1 MFKRY
6 FKSGLLN
13 VIIVSLIVILTAIFF
28 GDDFK
33 NLSGAS
39 LNIVIGAVVA
49 ISFTFAYTV
58 FMYLQVVKPTEES
71 KKTEES
77 KTPSKEKSISEPIVH
92 ETNQDNPISAPLKE
106 MRISEYSYP
115 DMISLK
121 RRDAINIFG
130 DTEKR
135 IKQEISSL
143 NKRANINLIIGGFV
157 ALFGIVA
164 LVTFL
169 LTPQF
174 HNMAG
179 EIALLIVHWVA
190 RLSLVSL
197 VELFA
202 FFFLKIYKTELL
214 TIQYYQD
221 ELTSIE
227 SRKIALMFSVIHDC
241 QEDVS
246 KSIERLVN
254 IDRNFKMD
262 TTQTT
267 VDLEKLKTENSF
279 IKSQTDNM
287 VDIIKGALSIRAN
300 DFLKNDK

>member
-1 MFKRY
+1 MFERY

-13 VIIVSLIVILTAIFF
+13 VIISSLIVILTAILF
-28 GDDFK
+28 GDDFR

-39 LNIVIGAVVA
+39 LTIVIGVVVA
-49 ISFTFAYTV
+49 ISFTFAYAV
-58 FMYLQVVKPTEES
+58 SKYLQVLKPTEES
-71 KKTEES
+71 KKKEES
-77 KTPSKEKSISEPIVH
+77 KPSSKETSIPGPIVP
-92 ETNQDNPISAPLKE
+92 ETIQDNPISEPLKE
-106 MRISEYSYP
+106 VKISEYSYP

-121 RRDAINIFG
+121 RRDVINIFG

-135 IKQEISSL
+135 IKQEISNL
-143 NKRANINLIIGGFV
+143 NKRANINLIIGGLV

-174 HNMAG
+174 QNMERG
-179 EIALLIVHWVA
+179 IALLIVHWVA

-227 SRKIALMFSVIHDC
+227 SRKIALMFSVIY
-241 QEDVS
+241 EKENNIS
-246 KSIERLVN
+246 KSIESLVN
-254 IDRNFKMD
+254 IDRNAKMD
-262 TTQTT
+262 VNQTT
-267 VDLEKLKTENSF
+267 VDLEKLRTENSF
-279 IKSQTDNM
+279 IKSQIDNM
-287 VDIIKGALSIRAN
+287 GDIIKGALSIRVN
-300 DFLKNDK
+300 DFFKGDK